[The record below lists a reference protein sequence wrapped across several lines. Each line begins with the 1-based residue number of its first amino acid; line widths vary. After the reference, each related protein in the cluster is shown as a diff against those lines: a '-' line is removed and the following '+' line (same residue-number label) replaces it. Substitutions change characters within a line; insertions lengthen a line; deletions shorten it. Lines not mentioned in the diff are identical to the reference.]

1 MTSPAPLHAAN
12 SPKMGSNV
20 SASFVLVCAGRSFVC
35 AALFLIFYYN
45 LFFNNTVEVRS
56 KRTLTWLSYRSTV
69 CFQLITDT
77 ANHKMCGM

>member
-1 MTSPAPLHAAN
+1 MSPAPLHAAN
-12 SPKMGSNV
+12 SPKIGSNV

-35 AALFLIFYYN
+35 AALFFFFYYYI
-45 LFFNNTVEVRS
+45 FFYNTVEVRS
-56 KRTLTWLSYRSTV
+56 KRILTWLSYRSTV

>member
-35 AALFLIFYYN
+35 MALFLCFFYYY
-45 LFFNNTVEVRS
+45 FFNNTVEVRS
-56 KRTLTWLSYRSTV
+56 KRILPWLSYRSTV
-69 CFQLITDT
+69 WFQLITDT